1 MKFSLIKKFPALFSP
16 IGGYVYFQGNRQ
28 SEPTITRLFSPE
40 WDAIGDSC
48 LTFFFAVPF
57 AEDANTTLTVYQ
69 QRSSSQSA
77 EPLWRMTSGAKR
89 AALPTGTSATWT
101 AAQVPVQAAGPGLV
115 VIEGSSSSGV
125 VALDDIR
132 LKRHACSGTSF

>member
-1 MKFSLIKKFPALFSP
+1 
-16 IGGYVYFQGNRQ
+16 VYFQGNRQ

-40 WDAIGDSC
+40 WHAIGDSC
-48 LTFFFAVPF
+48 LIFFFAVPF

-69 QRSSSQSA
+69 QRSGSESA
-77 EPLWRMTSGAKR
+77 EPLWRMTSGPKK
-89 AALPTGTSATWT
+89 AALPIGTSATWT
-101 AAQVPVQAAGPGLV
+101 AAQVPVPAAGAGIV

-132 LKRHACSGTSF
+132 LKRHACSGKSF

>member
-1 MKFSLIKKFPALFSP
+1 MSP
-16 IGGYVYFQGNRQ
+16 VGGYVYFQGNRQ

-40 WDAIGDSC
+40 WNAIGDSC

-57 AEDANTTLTVYQ
+57 AEVANTTLTVYQ
-69 QRSSSQSA
+69 QRSSSDSA
-77 EPLWRMTSGAKR
+77 EPLWRMTSGPKR
-89 AALPTGTSATWT
+89 AALPIGTSALAATWT
-101 AAQVPVQAAGPGLV
+101 AAQVPVPAAGPGIV

-132 LKRHACSGTSF
+132 LKRHACLGKSF